1 VRAGALAL
9 LLACGAP
16 GANPATAPTASIW
29 VRSEAQFEGAVAA
42 LRESGG
48 TILLLPHVYA
58 GELLVGARGER
69 PLRILGTPGAQVERI
84 RLDRAQQVSI
94 GGLTVSP
101 VSQDA
106 RIEVVGSRYVE
117 LHDLLVSA
125 RGTRHSASVSIP
137 DSSHVTIR
145 RSTFTHCGD
154 RSPSFVNC
162 LLLSTGASH
171 VTVADSWFHDCYG
184 CDFVHGR
191 FGSDL
196 RLLRNRFERS
206 LPCRIGPVRCGHQDL
221 VELFAG
227 QRLLVEGNHFG
238 VYRVGGA
245 QLYLTNAI
253 DHVTVVNNVFVGTDP
268 LVPGYR
274 SRMGMI
280 IGSRAT
286 LRVPH
291 YVRVVNNT
299 ILTGSTRSDGY
310 EASLRMSSV
319 YLALPRRLRPI
330 LANNVIGLLETP
342 ARVCNGAAASVSN
355 VVLRGS
361 GCSPSDRVGPA
372 GLDSRAR
379 PTAAS
384 ALLID
389 HASRRYAP
397 ATDLNGSF
405 RRGRPDIGAYEYV
418 PAIRRAGS
426 STRPALQFGTSTS
439 QVARSKLPSDGALRP
454 PEEEDARDSDR
465 RRAGEGRRRGTRG
478 RGTASPARNLRARDP
493 GRRGGG

>member
-299 ILTGSTRSDGY
+299 ILTGSTR
-310 EASLRMSSV
+310 M
-319 YLALPRRLRPI
+319 
-330 LANNVIGLLETP
+330 
-342 ARVCNGAAASVSN
+342 
-355 VVLRGS
+355 
-361 GCSPSDRVGPA
+361 
-372 GLDSRAR
+372 
-379 PTAAS
+379 TATRHRS
-384 ALLID
+384 A
-389 HASRRYAP
+389 
-397 ATDLNGSF
+397 
-405 RRGRPDIGAYEYV
+405 
-418 PAIRRAGS
+418 
-426 STRPALQFGTSTS
+426 
-439 QVARSKLPSDGALRP
+439 
-454 PEEEDARDSDR
+454 
-465 RRAGEGRRRGTRG
+465 
-478 RGTASPARNLRARDP
+478 
-493 GRRGGG
+493 